1 MRWWWGSS
9 FNLLSVL
16 LLPLSLLYWMVIT
29 VRRWAFSSGL
39 LASYRAPI
47 PVIVIGNISVG
58 GNGKTPFTIAL
69 VEYLIAKGYKPAIV
83 SRGYG
88 GKSSDYPMEVFAD
101 SSVKQTGDEALLL
114 KQTCN
119 CPVMID
125 PKRPRAIR
133 QLLANYSL
141 DVIISDDGLQHY
153 AMQRDIEV
161 IMVDGE
167 RQFGNQWLIPA
178 GPLRETVSRLSQAD
192 YVVTTGSQQ
201 IKISPWN
208 MQLVADKLINCKNL
222 TTYSNPMSI
231 KTQNIHAIASIGN
244 PKRFF
249 DTLLQLGFKITPHV
263 FPDHYSFK
271 PSDLEK
277 FSSSPL
283 IMTAKDAVKCRHF
296 ANSNWWYLTV
306 QPRCSDGLLKSIVD
320 KLVLVGGA

>member
-141 DVIISDDGLQHY
+141 DVIISDDGRLQ
-153 AMQRDIEV
+153 
-161 IMVDGE
+161 
-167 RQFGNQWLIPA
+167 
-178 GPLRETVSRLSQAD
+178 
-192 YVVTTGSQQ
+192 
-201 IKISPWN
+201 
-208 MQLVADKLINCKNL
+208 
-222 TTYSNPMSI
+222 
-231 KTQNIHAIASIGN
+231 
-244 PKRFF
+244 
-249 DTLLQLGFKITPHV
+249 
-263 FPDHYSFK
+263 
-271 PSDLEK
+271 
-277 FSSSPL
+277 
-283 IMTAKDAVKCRHF
+283 
-296 ANSNWWYLTV
+296 
-306 QPRCSDGLLKSIVD
+306 
-320 KLVLVGGA
+320 